1 MNLIL
6 LSALYGLGAVVG
18 MAVALFL
25 GFQLL
30 KGLFYLLDKLVESE
44 HRNKIVMGILLVFL
58 WFFYAVIFYTEL
70 S

>member
-30 KGLFYLLDKLVESE
+30 KGLFYLSDKLVESE
-44 HRNKIVMGILLVFL
+44 HRNKIVTGIMLVFL
-58 WFFYAVIFYTEL
+58 WLFYAVIFYTEL